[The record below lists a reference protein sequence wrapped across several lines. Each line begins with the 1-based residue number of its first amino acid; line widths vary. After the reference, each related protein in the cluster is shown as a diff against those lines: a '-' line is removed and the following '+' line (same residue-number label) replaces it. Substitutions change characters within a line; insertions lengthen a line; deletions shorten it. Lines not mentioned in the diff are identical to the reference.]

1 LGEAEK
7 SADPLLD
14 PFGADYYAMKIRT
27 TDPGSRR
34 YWADTR
40 AQERPVLPVSH
51 HSRYTLALAYANSY
65 HIGMSSLAF
74 QRVFELIHRT
84 PDWSCERFFADG
96 AGMPLSVESATPLN
110 AFGTIAFSV
119 SFEEDYVNLLQMLAR
134 AGIPLRRTE
143 RGARDPVIAVG
154 GSCAMINPLTLS
166 EFVDVFAL
174 GAAENLLPEL
184 LPALAEEP
192 DRDAVLERLAG
203 ARGFYVP
210 AAYAP
215 GETPKAKLEKLELTE
230 EQMRLPG
237 NLPTTA
243 IVTPRT
249 EFSDKFLIEMSR
261 GCPEKC
267 RYCWAT
273 FGMGRFRWHP
283 TEAILGAFERA
294 RPVTDQLGFV
304 ATAVGDHPE
313 IERILRQAGEMGFR
327 SAVSSVR
334 IPAVSEGVLE
344 ALYRSGSRSITL
356 APETGSD
363 ELRLKLNKPIPNQV
377 LYDKVRLIFRQGFT
391 GLKLYFIIG
400 LPEETQE
407 DVRAILE
414 VAARCRAIMLEEL
427 GPTGGIGQIHLGA
440 NILIPKPYT
449 GYQREH
455 MEDPVTLKAKISVL
469 KRGVAALDNVS
480 LGTMS
485 IRQAIWQAYLSKADH
500 TAAEALEK
508 AARGATVASLLRE
521 FREQIDPLV
530 FERPEGPL
538 PWQFLRT
545 A

>member
-1 LGEAEK
+1 
-7 SADPLLD
+7 
-14 PFGADYYAMKIRT
+14 
-27 TDPGSRR
+27 
-34 YWADTR
+34 
-40 AQERPVLPVSH
+40 
-51 HSRYTLALAYANSY
+51 
-65 HIGMSSLAF
+65 
-74 QRVFELIHRT
+74 
-84 PDWSCERFFADG
+84 
-96 AGMPLSVESATPLN
+96 
-110 AFGTIAFSV
+110 
-119 SFEEDYVNLLQMLAR
+119 
-134 AGIPLRRTE
+134 
-143 RGARDPVIAVG
+143 
-154 GSCAMINPLTLS
+154 
-166 EFVDVFAL
+166 
-174 GAAENLLPEL
+174 
-184 LPALAEEP
+184 
-192 DRDAVLERLAG
+192 
-203 ARGFYVP
+203 
-210 AAYAP
+210 
-215 GETPKAKLEKLELTE
+215 
-230 EQMRLPG
+230 
-237 NLPTTA
+237 
-243 IVTPRT
+243 
-249 EFSDKFLIEMSR
+249 
-261 GCPEKC
+261 
-267 RYCWAT
+267 
-273 FGMGRFRWHP
+273 
-283 TEAILGAFERA
+283 
-294 RPVTDQLGFV
+294 
-304 ATAVGDHPE
+304 
-313 IERILRQAGEMGFR
+313 
-327 SAVSSVR
+327 
-334 IPAVSEGVLE
+334 
-344 ALYRSGSRSITL
+344 
-356 APETGSD
+356 
-363 ELRLKLNKPIPNQV
+363 V